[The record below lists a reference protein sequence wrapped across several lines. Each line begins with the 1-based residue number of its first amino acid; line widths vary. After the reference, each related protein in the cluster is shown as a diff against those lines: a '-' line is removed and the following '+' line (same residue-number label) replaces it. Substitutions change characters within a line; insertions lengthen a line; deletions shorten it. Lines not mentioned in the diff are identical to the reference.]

1 LNFRGGCQ
9 KLQGGSPIVTRP
21 SRSYREGLMRI
32 VGRYEILREI
42 GRGGMA
48 IVYAARQPDLDRQVA
63 LKELSSFHVNSAEFA
78 HRFLRE
84 SRLAGSL
91 NHPNVVTV
99 HEYFE
104 HAGTPYIAMELVPR
118 GSLRPHVRRLSL
130 AQVGGVLE

>member
-1 LNFRGGCQ
+1 
-9 KLQGGSPIVTRP
+9 
-21 SRSYREGLMRI
+21 MRI
-32 VGRYEILREI
+32 VGRYEVLREI

-63 LKELSSFHVNSAEFA
+63 LKELSRFHANSAEFA

-91 NHPNVVTV
+91 NHPNIVTV

-104 HAGTPYIAMELVPR
+104 HEGTPYIAMELVPR
-118 GSLRPHVRRLSL
+118 GSLRPHVRGSPSRRS
-130 AQVGGVLE
+130 AGCSRASSPGSPTRRRPASSTATSSPRT